1 MWMKCLACL
10 PLAVLATS
18 AAAEPP
24 ATTVLDEYVH
34 AADDSYSWEVVATH
48 PGEAVDTV
56 VIDLVSQHWLTPE
69 QVDRTE
75 WRHWLVVAVPK
86 QTTSDAALL
95 FIGGG
100 SNTPPGE
107 GDPPGPNE
115 RMMQIAAATGTVA
128 AELRMVPNQPLTF
141 HNDGQPRWEDDLI
154 GYAWAHY
161 LETGDPAWLPRGPMV
176 KSAVRAMDA
185 LEEFSASREDIANIA
200 RFVVAGGSKRGW
212 TTWLTGAM
220 DSRVVAI
227 APIVIDVL
235 NVDAS
240 MRHHFAAY
248 GFWAP
253 AIGNYVAHGI
263 MQRMDHPRL
272 AEIYNLVDP
281 HAYLHRL
288 TIPKLVLNAAGDQF
302 FLPDSSQFY
311 FSDLRGESYLRY
323 VANADH
329 GMDGS
334 DALHTLTAFHT
345 LMVQGERPPQL
356 SWTRTKHGTLTALPK
371 PAPQA
376 ARLWQATNPRAR
388 DFRVE
393 TFGRN
398 YVSTPLEPTADGTYT
413 TPTPPPEQGWSAYFM
428 EFDWNVGAAAPLKLT
443 TEVVVAPDILP
454 FANKPLDLPPSAT
467 VTCNAGNAETAK
479 QLSEDLP
486 AALSAAGFE
495 PPRLDTNLDGPNLY
509 LNWPITARLGE
520 ELQAVRT
527 HLANEQCQTPALQL
541 ESGPEITLAPVRD
554 EQDEP

>member
-1 MWMKCLACL
+1 MRMRWLTCVAFAALAM
-10 PLAVLATS
+10 S

-24 ATTVLDEYVH
+24 AATVLDEYVN
-34 AADDSYSWEVVATH
+34 APDDSYSWQVAATH
-48 PGEAVDTV
+48 PGEHVDTV

-75 WRHWLVVAVPK
+75 WRHWLVVAIPK
-86 QTTSDAALL
+86 ETSVNAALL

-100 SNTPPGE
+100 SNAAPGE
-107 GDPPGPNE
+107 AEPPGPNE
-115 RMMQIAAATGTVA
+115 RMIQIAAATGTVA

-141 HNDGQPRWEDDLI
+141 HGDGQPRWEDDLI

-185 LEEFSASREDIANIA
+185 LEEFSAGRDDIANVS

-235 NVDAS
+235 SVDAS

-272 AEIYNLVDP
+272 AEIYRLVDP

-311 FSDLRGESYLRY
+311 WNDLRGESYLRY

-334 DALHTLTAFHT
+334 DALHTLTAFHS
-345 LMVQGERPPQL
+345 LMVRGEKPPQL
-356 SWTRTKHGTLTALPK
+356 SWTRTDGTLTALATPK
-371 PAPQA
+371 PQA

-393 TFGRN
+393 TLGRE
-398 YVSTPLEPTADGTYT
+398 YVASPLTPNQDGTYT
-413 TPTPPPEQGWSAYFM
+413 APVTRPGQGWSAYFM
-428 EFDWNVGAAAPLKLT
+428 EFDWDVGAAAPFKLT
-443 TEVVVAPDILP
+443 TEVVVTPDDLP
-454 FANKPLDLPPSAT
+454 FSDKPPSLPPSAT
-467 VTCNAGNAETAK
+467 VTCNASSPEAAK
-479 QLSEDLP
+479 QLAGDLP
-486 AALSAAGFE
+486 DALAEAGFT
-495 PPRLDTNLDGPNLY
+495 PHRLDTKLDGADLY
-509 LNWPITARLGE
+509 LNWPITARVGE

-527 HLANEQCQTPALQL
+527 YLARQQCDAPALQL
-541 ESGPEITLAPVRD
+541 ESGPTITLPPVPR
-554 EQDEP
+554 

>member
-1 MWMKCLACL
+1 MWKRWVNGLAA
-10 PLAVLATS
+10 AVLAT
-18 AAAEPP
+18 AAAGANQPVE
-24 ATTVLDEYVH
+24 TVIDEYVN
-34 AADDSYSWEVVATH
+34 APDDGYSWQVAATH
-48 PGEAVDTV
+48 PGEHVDTV

-75 WRHWLVVAVPK
+75 WRHWLVVAIPK
-86 QTTSDAALL
+86 KTSFDAALL

-100 SNTPPGE
+100 SNSTPGE
-107 GDPPGPNE
+107 GEPPGPNE

-141 HNDGQPRWEDDLI
+141 HSDGQPRWEDDLI

-185 LEEFSASREDIANIA
+185 LEEFSAGRDDIANVS

-220 DSRVVAI
+220 DSRVIAI

-235 NVDAS
+235 SVDAS

-272 AEIYNLVDP
+272 AEIYRLVDP

-311 FSDLRGESYLRY
+311 WDDLRGESYLRY

-329 GMDGS
+329 SMDGS
-334 DALHTLTAFHT
+334 DALHTLTAFHS
-345 LMVQGERPPQL
+345 LMVRGEKPPQL
-356 SWTRTKHGTLTALPK
+356 TWTKTEQGTLTALATPK
-371 PAPQA
+371 PQA

-393 TFGRN
+393 THGRK
-398 YVSTPLEPTADGTYT
+398 YVASSLTPNLDGIYTA
-413 TPTPPPEQGWSAYFM
+413 PVPRPEQGWSAYFM
-428 EFDWNVGAAAPLKLT
+428 EFDWDVDAAAPFKLT
-443 TEVVVAPDILP
+443 TEVVVTPDDLP
-454 FANKPLDLPPSAT
+454 FADKPPGMPPSAT
-467 VTCNAGNAETAK
+467 VTCNASSPEAAK
-479 QLSEDLP
+479 QLAEDLP
-486 AALSAAGFE
+486 NALAKAGFE
-495 PPRLDTNLDGPNLY
+495 PPRLDTKLDGADLY
-509 LNWPITARLGE
+509 LNWPITAGVGE

-527 HLANEQCQTPALQL
+527 YLARQQCDGHALQL
-541 ESGPEITLAPVRD
+541 ESGADITLPPVPR
-554 EQDEP
+554 

>member
-1 MWMKCLACL
+1 MWLKRVIYFLS
-10 PLAVLATS
+10 AVLATMPGL
-18 AAAEPP
+18 AEQP
-24 ATTVLDEYVH
+24 ASTFLDEYVN
-34 AADDSYSWEVVATH
+34 APDDSYGWQVAATH
-48 PGEAVDTV
+48 AGESVDTV

-75 WRHWLVVAVPK
+75 WRHWLVVAIPK
-86 QTTSDAALL
+86 ETNSDAALL

-100 SNTPPGE
+100 SNAASGE
-107 GDPPGPNE
+107 ADPPGPNE
-115 RMMQIAAATGTVA
+115 RTIQIAAATGTVA

-141 HNDGQPRWEDDLI
+141 HGDGQRRWEDDLI

-161 LETGDPAWLPRGPMV
+161 LDTGNTAWLPRGPMV

-185 LEEFSASREDIANIA
+185 LEEFSAGREDVADIA

-212 TTWLTGAM
+212 TTWLTGAV
-220 DSRVVAI
+220 DSRVIAI

-263 MQRMDHPRL
+263 MQRLDHPRL
-272 AEIYNLVDP
+272 AEIYRLVDP
-281 HAYLHRL
+281 YAYLHRL

-311 FSDLRGESYLRY
+311 WDDLRGESYLRY

-329 GMDGS
+329 GMDGT
-334 DALHTLTAFHT
+334 DALATLTAFHT
-345 LMVQGERPPQL
+345 LMVRGEKPPQL
-356 SWTRTKHGTLTALPK
+356 TWTHTDGTLTALATPK
-371 PAPQA
+371 PQA

-393 TFGRN
+393 TLGRK
-398 YVSTPLEPTADGTYT
+398 YASSPLEPNQAGTYT
-413 TPTPPPEQGWSAYFM
+413 AQLPPPEQGWSAYFM

-443 TEVVVAPDILP
+443 TEVVVTPNELP
-454 FANKPLDLPPSAT
+454 FANKPPGLPPSAT
-467 VTCNAGNAETAK
+467 VTCNAGSAAAAK
-479 QLSEDLP
+479 QLAEELP
-486 AALSAAGFE
+486 TAFGQTGFT
-495 PPRLDTNLDGPNLY
+495 PTRLNTKLDGPDFY
-509 LNWPITARLGE
+509 LNWPITARFAE

-527 HLANEQCQTPALQL
+527 HLTEQQCGGHSLQL
-541 ESGPEITLAPVRD
+541 ESGPAITLPPVP
-554 EQDEP
+554 Q

>member
-1 MWMKCLACL
+1 MWMKRLTHSA
-10 PLAVLATS
+10 LAVLATTPIV
-18 AAAEPP
+18 AERP
-24 ATTVLDEYVH
+24 ATTVVDEYVN
-34 AADDSYSWEVVATH
+34 APDDSYSWQVAATH
-48 PGEAVDTV
+48 PGESVDTV
-56 VIDLVSQHWLTPE
+56 VIDLVSQHWLAPE
-69 QVDRTE
+69 QVYRTE
-75 WRHWLVVAVPK
+75 WRHWLVVAIPK
-86 QTTSDAALL
+86 ETNSDAALL

-100 SNTPPGE
+100 SNRPPDEAEPPGA
-107 GDPPGPNE
+107 NE
-115 RMMQIAAATGTVA
+115 RMIQIAAATGTVA

-141 HNDGQPRWEDDLI
+141 HGDGQPRWEDDLI

-161 LETGDPAWLPRGPMV
+161 LETGNAEWLPRGPMV

-185 LEEFSASREDIANIA
+185 LEELSAGREDIASIA

-220 DSRVVAI
+220 DSRVIAI

-272 AEIYNLVDP
+272 AEIYRLVDP
-281 HAYLHRL
+281 YAYLHRL

-311 FSDLRGESYLRY
+311 WDDLRGESYLRY

-334 DALHTLTAFHT
+334 DALATLTAFHS
-345 LMVQGERPPQL
+345 LMVRGEKPPQL
-356 SWTRTKHGTLTALPK
+356 AWTRTDGTLTALARPK
-371 PAPQA
+371 PHA

-393 TFGRN
+393 TLGRK
-398 YVSTPLEPTADGTYT
+398 YASTPLEPNQNGTYT
-413 TPTPPPEQGWSAYFM
+413 APVPPPEQGWSAYFM

-443 TEVVVAPDILP
+443 TEVVVTPNELP
-454 FANKPLDLPPSAT
+454 FADKPPGLPPSAT
-467 VTCNAGNAETAK
+467 VTCDAGSPATAEQLAK
-479 QLSEDLP
+479 ALP
-486 AALSAAGFE
+486 AALAEAGFT
-495 PPRLDTNLDGPNLY
+495 PARLDTKLDGTHLY
-509 LNWPITARLGE
+509 LNWPIADRFGQ
-520 ELQAVRT
+520 ELQAIRT
-527 HLANEQCQTPALQL
+527 YLTEQQCGDHALQL
-541 ESGPEITLAPVRD
+541 ESGPAITLPPMPR
-554 EQDEP
+554 

>member
-1 MWMKCLACL
+1 MWRKRVIEFSVA
-10 PLAVLATS
+10 ALATMPV
-18 AAAEPP
+18 AAERPD
-24 ATTVLDEYVH
+24 ATFLDDYVN
-34 AADDSYSWEVVATH
+34 APDDSYAWQVAATH
-48 PGEAVDTV
+48 PGEHVDTV

-75 WRHWLVVAVPK
+75 WRHWLVVAIPK
-86 QTTSDAALL
+86 ETNSDAALL

-100 SNTPPGE
+100 SNQPPDE
-107 GDPPGPNE
+107 AEPPGPNE
-115 RMMQIAAATGTVA
+115 QMIQIAAATGTVA

-141 HNDGQPRWEDDLI
+141 HGDGQPRWEDDLI

-161 LETGDPAWLPRGPMV
+161 LETGNAQWLPRGPMV

-185 LEEFSASREDIANIA
+185 LEELSAERGDMANVA

-220 DSRVVAI
+220 DSRVIAI

-272 AEIYNLVDP
+272 AEIYRLVDP
-281 HAYLHRL
+281 YAYLHRL
-288 TIPKLVLNAAGDQF
+288 TLPKLVLNAAGDQF

-311 FSDLRGESYLRY
+311 WQDLRGESYLRY

-329 GMDGS
+329 GMDDT
-334 DALHTLTAFHT
+334 DALATLTAFHS
-345 LMVQGERPPQL
+345 LMVRGEKPPQL
-356 SWTRTKHGTLTALPK
+356 AWSRGEHGTLTALATPK
-371 PAPQA
+371 PQA

-393 TFGRN
+393 TYGRK
-398 YVSTPLEPTADGTYT
+398 YVSTPLEPGQDGTYT
-413 TPTPPPEQGWSAYFM
+413 APVPPPEQGWSAYFM
-428 EFDWNVGAAAPLKLT
+428 EFDWDVGAAAPLKLT
-443 TEVVVAPDILP
+443 TEVVIAPDALP
-454 FANKPLDLPPSAT
+454 FADKPQGLPPSAT
-467 VTCNAGNAETAK
+467 VTCNAPSPETAA
-479 QLSEDLP
+479 QLAKELP
-486 AALSAAGFE
+486 TALAKAGFT
-495 PPRLDTNLDGPNLY
+495 PSRLDTTLDGANLY
-509 LNWPITARLGE
+509 LNWPIADRFADD
-520 ELQAVRT
+520 LQAVRT
-527 HLANEQCQTPALQL
+527 HLASQQCGGHALQL
-541 ESGPEITLAPVRD
+541 ESGSAITLPPVPR
-554 EQDEP
+554 

>member
-1 MWMKCLACL
+1 MRMKCLTCL

-18 AAAEPP
+18 VAAERP

-34 AADDSYSWEVVATH
+34 APDDSYAWEVVATH
-48 PGEAVDTV
+48 PGEAVDAV

-86 QTTSDAALL
+86 QTAFDTALL

-100 SNTPPGE
+100 SNRPPGE

-141 HNDGQPRWEDDLI
+141 HGDGQPRWEDDLI

-200 RFVVAGGSKRGW
+200 HFVVAGGSKRGW

-227 APIVIDVL
+227 VPIVIDVL

-302 FLPDSSQFY
+302 FLPDSSRFY
-311 FSDLRGESYLRY
+311 WNDLRGESYLRY

-329 GMDGS
+329 GMDDGS
-334 DALHTLTAFHT
+334 ALATLTAFHW
-345 LMVQGERPPQL
+345 LMARGKRPPQL
-356 SWTRTKHGTLTALPK
+356 SWARTKHGLTALPNPK
-371 PAPQA
+371 PQA
-376 ARLWQATNPRAR
+376 ARLWRATNPRSR

-393 TFGRN
+393 TLGRR
-398 YVSTPLEPTADGTYT
+398 YVATPVSLSPELGVGFAY
-413 TPTPPPEQGWSAYFM
+413 TPTPEQGWSAYFM
-428 EFDWNVGAAAPLKLT
+428 EFDWNVGAPTRFKLT
-443 TEVVVAPDILP
+443 TEVVVVPDELP
-454 FANKPLDLPPSAT
+454 FADKPLGLPPSAT
-467 VTCNAGNAETAK
+467 VTCNAGSPETAK

-486 AALSAAGFE
+486 AALATAGFQ
-495 PPRLDTNLDGPNLY
+495 PPRLDTKLDGPNLY
-509 LNWPITARLGE
+509 LNWPITAGFGQ
-520 ELQAVRT
+520 ELQTVRT
-527 HLANEQCQTPALQL
+527 HLAEQQCNAPALQL
-541 ESGPEITLAPVRD
+541 ESGPGITLPPLPR
-554 EQDEP
+554 

>member
-1 MWMKCLACL
+1 MRMKRLTGL
-10 PLAVLATS
+10 VLAAL
-18 AAAEPP
+18 AAAAVGANQPGE
-24 ATTVLDEYVH
+24 TFIDEYVN
-34 AADDSYSWEVVATH
+34 APDDSFSWEVAATH
-48 PGEAVDTV
+48 PGEGIDTI
-56 VIDLVSQHWLTPE
+56 VIDLVSQQWLTPE

-86 QTTSDAALL
+86 GVTSDAALL

-100 SNTPPGE
+100 SNSAPGE
-107 GDPPGPNE
+107 GEPPGANE

-128 AELRMVPNQPLTF
+128 AELRTVPNQPLTF
-141 HNDGQPRWEDDLI
+141 HGDGQPRWEDDLI

-185 LEEFSASREDIANIA
+185 LEEFSAGRDDIANIG

-220 DSRVVAI
+220 DSRVIAI

-272 AEIYNLVDP
+272 AEIYSLVDP

-311 FSDLRGESYLRY
+311 WDDLRGESYLRY

-329 GMDGS
+329 GMDDGS
-334 DALHTLTAFHT
+334 ALATLTAFHWM
-345 LMVQGERPPQL
+345 MVRGKRPPQL
-356 SWTRTKHGTLTALPK
+356 SWVRTERGLTALPNPK
-371 PAPQA
+371 PEA
-376 ARLWQATNPRAR
+376 ARLWRATNPRSR

-393 TFGRN
+393 TLGRK
-398 YVSTPLEPTADGTYT
+398 YVATPPSSTPELGVSFAYT
-413 TPTPPPEQGWSAYFM
+413 HAPEQGWTAYFM
-428 EFDWNVGAAAPLKLT
+428 EFDWDVGAPTRFKLT
-443 TEVVVAPDILP
+443 TEVVVVPDDLP
-454 FANKPLDLPPSAT
+454 FADKPPSLPPSAT
-467 VTCNAGNAETAK
+467 VSCNASSPEAAK
-479 QLSEDLP
+479 QLAQDLP
-486 AALSAAGFE
+486 DALANAGFE
-495 PPRLDTNLDGPNLY
+495 PPRLDTKLDGADLY
-509 LNWPITARLGE
+509 LNWPITARVGE

-527 HLANEQCQTPALQL
+527 HLVEQQCDAPALQL
-541 ESGPEITLAPVRD
+541 ESGPDITLPPVPR
-554 EQDEP
+554 

>member
-1 MWMKCLACL
+1 MRMRWLTCVAFAALAMS
-10 PLAVLATS
+10 V
-18 AAAEPP
+18 AAAPP
-24 ATTVLDEYVH
+24 ASTVLDEYVN
-34 AADDSYSWEVVATH
+34 APDDSYSWQVAATH
-48 PGEAVDTV
+48 PGEHVDTV

-75 WRHWLVVAVPK
+75 WRHWLVVAIPK
-86 QTTSDAALL
+86 ETSLDAALL

-100 SNTPPGE
+100 SNAAPGEVEPPGS
-107 GDPPGPNE
+107 NE

-128 AELRMVPNQPLTF
+128 AELRTVPNQPLTF
-141 HNDGQPRWEDDLI
+141 HGDGQPRWEDDLI
-154 GYAWAHY
+154 GYAWAHF
-161 LETGDPAWLPRGPMV
+161 LETGDEAWLPRGPMV

-185 LEEFSASREDIANIA
+185 LEEFSAGREDIANVS

-220 DSRVVAI
+220 DSRVIAI

-263 MQRMDHPRL
+263 MQRLDHPRL
-272 AEIYNLVDP
+272 AEIYRLVDP
-281 HAYLHRL
+281 QAYLHRL

-311 FSDLRGESYLRY
+311 WDDLRGESYLRY

-329 GMDGS
+329 SMDGS
-334 DALHTLTAFHT
+334 DALATLTAFHS
-345 LMVQGERPPQL
+345 LMVRGEKPPQL
-356 SWTRTKHGTLTALPK
+356 SWTRTDGTLTALARPE
-371 PAPQA
+371 PQA

-393 TFGRN
+393 THGRE
-398 YVSTPLEPTADGTYT
+398 YVASSLTPNQDGTYT
-413 TPTPPPEQGWSAYFM
+413 ALVSPPEQGWSATFM
-428 EFDWNVGAAAPLKLT
+428 EFDWDVGAAAPFKLT
-443 TEVVVAPDILP
+443 TEVVVTPDDLP
-454 FANKPLDLPPSAT
+454 FADKPAGLPPSAT
-467 VTCNAGNAETAK
+467 VTCNAGTPEAAE

-486 AALSAAGFE
+486 AAFATAGFE
-495 PPRLDTNLDGPNLY
+495 PSRLDIKPDGADLY
-509 LNWPITARLGE
+509 LNWPVTAGVGG

-527 HLANEQCQTPALQL
+527 HLTEQQCGDHALQL
-541 ESGPEITLAPVRD
+541 ESGPAITLPPVPR
-554 EQDEP
+554 

>member
-1 MWMKCLACL
+1 MRMKWVALLAL
-10 PLAVLATS
+10 VALVTS
-18 AAAEPP
+18 AAAERP
-24 ATTVLDEYVH
+24 ASTVLDEYVN
-34 AADDSYSWEVVATH
+34 APDDAYAWQVVATH
-48 PGEAVDTV
+48 AGEAVDTV
-56 VIDLVSQHWLTPE
+56 VIDLVSQHWLTPD

-75 WRHWLVVAVPK
+75 WRHWLVAAVPK
-86 QTTSDAALL
+86 NATSDAALL

-100 SNTPPGE
+100 SNSAPGE
-107 GDPPGPNE
+107 GEPPGANE
-115 RMMQIAAATGTVA
+115 RMVQIAAATGTVA

-141 HNDGQPRWEDDLI
+141 HDDGQPRWEDDLI

-185 LEEFSASREDIANIA
+185 LEEFSAGREDIANID

-220 DSRVVAI
+220 DSRVIAI

-302 FLPDSSQFY
+302 FLPDSSRFY
-311 FSDLRGESYLRY
+311 WNDLRGESYLRY

-334 DALHTLTAFHT
+334 DALHTLTAFHS
-345 LMVQGERPPQL
+345 LMVRGERPPQL
-356 SWTRTKHGTLTALPK
+356 AWTRTEHGTLTALAK
-371 PAPQA
+371 PNPQA

-393 TFGRN
+393 TLGRK
-398 YVSTPLEPTADGTYT
+398 YMATPLEPNGDGTYT
-413 TPTPPPEQGWSAYFM
+413 ASVRPPKQGWSAYFI
-428 EFDWNVGAAAPLKLT
+428 EFDWDVGTATPLKLT
-443 TEVVVAPDILP
+443 TEVVVVPDELP
-454 FANKPLDLPPSAT
+454 FADKSPGLPPSAT
-467 VTCNAGNAETAK
+467 ATCDTGGAEIAER
-479 QLSEDLP
+479 LAEELRS
-486 AALSAAGFE
+486 ALATAGFT
-495 PPRLDTNLDGPNLY
+495 PPRLDTKLDGPRLY
-509 LNWPITARLGE
+509 VNWELTDRFGE
-520 ELQAVRT
+520 ELHAVRT
-527 HLANEQCQTPALQL
+527 FLAQQQCGDEALQL
-541 ESGPEITLAPVRD
+541 ESGPEITLQPIGR
-554 EQDEP
+554 